1 LSRETGCRVLCFDL
15 YGHGLSNAP
24 KVELSPCGSCS
35 TPCCGPRGRYN
46 LDFFVEQAD
55 ELLQYIGA
63 GESLVNVAG
72 FSLGGAIAVAFAER
86 FPNRVMRLIAMSPAG
101 FLPKKPKAYYLL
113 KCLWCCLVPLA
124 PHVVCTCWY
133 KRERFMKSLKTD
145 EGFEEADAD
154 NLWRKF
160 VWQLFVK
167 RGVASATLAV
177 LHRVPW
183 FSLRPL
189 FCRAGSHP
197 RPVLLIWGEL
207 DTLNPLAV
215 GEEVKRCFC
224 NAQLVVVKN
233 AGHIAMYDQQRQVV
247 QTMAAFLKL
256 PPETSVDRVVFPL
269 SMRFPLSA
277 EGSGRFQCQS
287 PRTHL
292 SWTETSDDEGTS
304 QFSMSMSMP
313 ETQSIASSHRSSL
326 PTEVCRS
333 FKVNYE
339 DQMPLGPIPTLFGFT
354 SSRAESDSTC
364 TVPSLEWDTVCSSA
378 PSLSDPG
385 DEY

>member
-1 LSRETGCRVLCFDL
+1 M
-15 YGHGLSNAP
+15 
-24 KVELSPCGSCS
+24 
-35 TPCCGPRGRYN
+35 
-46 LDFFVEQAD
+46 
-55 ELLQYIGA
+55 
-63 GESLVNVAG
+63 NVAG

-197 RPVLLIWGEL
+197 RQRCRSGASGGDCHMCEVCLELRLLRLFVSWL
-207 DTLNPLAV
+207 CFACDAALV
-215 GEEVKRCFC
+215 YRCF
-224 NAQLVVVKN
+224 
-233 AGHIAMYDQQRQVV
+233 
-247 QTMAAFLKL
+247 FL
-256 PPETSVDRVVFPL
+256 
-269 SMRFPLSA
+269 
-277 EGSGRFQCQS
+277 
-287 PRTHL
+287 
-292 SWTETSDDEGTS
+292 
-304 QFSMSMSMP
+304 
-313 ETQSIASSHRSSL
+313 
-326 PTEVCRS
+326 
-333 FKVNYE
+333 
-339 DQMPLGPIPTLFGFT
+339 
-354 SSRAESDSTC
+354 
-364 TVPSLEWDTVCSSA
+364 
-378 PSLSDPG
+378 
-385 DEY
+385 